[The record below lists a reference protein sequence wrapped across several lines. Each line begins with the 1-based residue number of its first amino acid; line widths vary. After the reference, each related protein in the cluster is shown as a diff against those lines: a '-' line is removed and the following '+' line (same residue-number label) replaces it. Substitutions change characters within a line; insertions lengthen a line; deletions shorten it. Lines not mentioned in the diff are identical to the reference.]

1 MLIRRLAR
9 PLLASTFVANGVDTL
24 IHPNRRVE
32 QATTLVHT
40 GEETLPTDIA
50 SKLPSD
56 PSALVRVT
64 AVAQLTGG
72 TLLALGKAPRL
83 AALTLAATV
92 VPTTVTEQNFWAED
106 DPELK
111 AAKRNAFLKDVGL
124 LGGLIIASAD
134 TEGKPSL
141 GWRGR
146 RAARSTAAT
155 VSDALPFGKSDSE
168 SADAV
173 REQLHNATE
182 RSRDIAGAAGTKGAA
197 LAETVQQRGPGWAE
211 TAKHRGGEFAD
222 VAKHRGAEFAEVA
235 KHRGSALAETAQTQ
249 GPEWAGTAKHR
260 GAELAEVAKHRGG
273 AVGEVAKHRGTELT
287 AATQQHGPAWAER
300 VKKTAAANGAKQS
313 VEANGAKQSVKAD
326 RAKRRKRSAD
336 SGTRESG
343 SRRRGRSARC

>member
-24 IHPNRRVE
+24 THPNRRVE

-56 PSALVRVT
+56 PSTLVRAT
-64 AVAQLTGG
+64 AITQVAGG

-92 VPTTVTEQNFWAED
+92 VPATVTEQNFWAED
-106 DPELK
+106 DPERK
-111 AAKRNAFLKDVGL
+111 AAKRTAFLKDVGL

-155 VSDALPFGKSDSE
+155 VSDALPLGKSENE
-168 SADAV
+168 STDAV
-173 REQLHNATE
+173 REQLHNAAE
-182 RSRDIAGAAGTKGAA
+182 RSRDIAGTAGTKGAA

-211 TAKHRGGEFAD
+211 
-222 VAKHRGAEFAEVA
+222 V
-235 KHRGSALAETAQTQ
+235 
-249 GPEWAGTAKHR
+249 AKHR
-260 GAELAEVAKHRGG
+260 GAELAEVAKQRGSALADTAQAQGPEWAETAKHRG
-273 AVGEVAKHRGTELT
+273 AEFTEVAKHRGTEL
-287 AATQQHGPAWAER
+287 AAAAQQHGPTLAER
-300 VKKTAAANGAKQS
+300 VKQTAVANGAKQS
-313 VEANGAKQSVKAD
+313 GAAEAKQLTKAD
-326 RAKRRKRSAD
+326 RCKRRKRSAD
-336 SGTRESG
+336 SETRES
-343 SRRRGRSARC
+343 SPRRRGRSPRC